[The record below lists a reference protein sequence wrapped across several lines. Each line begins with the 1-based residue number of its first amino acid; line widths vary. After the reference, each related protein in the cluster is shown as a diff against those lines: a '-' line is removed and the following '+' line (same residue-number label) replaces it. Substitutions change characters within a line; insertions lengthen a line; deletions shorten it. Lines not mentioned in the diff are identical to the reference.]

1 MANPAIAPATPA
13 AQYRD
18 AAGMQ
23 YLQKSTDQFKRDV
36 LPKLIELD
44 PDQAQLLTLLTFGPL
59 KSAPDV
65 TEHPFKFEH
74 FFQRPRAMHVTVA
87 AQALVGATTVTLASG
102 DVNKLTGGMVLYN
115 NRTKERIRIPSSTG
129 FSGATIQNVERAIG
143 SNPAAQMEI
152 GDTLIILNSV
162 RSESEADPTPLGYS
176 QDSVYNYLN
185 ETSLATG
192 ATLRMQNTDLYAGWN
207 YSMEQKQIAN
217 AFREQMDRAL
227 WFSDLD
233 QITDPVTG
241 YNRTHTRGFDAA
253 ITTNYQ
259 TLSGVPDWPQFCS
272 LIRPYMRY
280 GQGGLH
286 GKKLKH
292 AFVAPAW
299 MNWAQ
304 QLPTNHVSLNYP
316 IRVQSASEGYD
327 FGWFVSSLNVNGQRL
342 MLHEVTWWGDYPET
356 ANRMAIVDPSHFGIR
371 YGKNRHVQLASQR
384 ADNNTFTDLKC
395 WYADFGVQNDLEAAH
410 GLLFAPL
417 A

>member
-65 TEHPFKFEH
+65 TEH
-74 FFQRPRAMHVTVA
+74 
-87 AQALVGATTVTLASG
+87 
-102 DVNKLTGGMVLYN
+102 
-115 NRTKERIRIPSSTG
+115 
-129 FSGATIQNVERAIG
+129 
-143 SNPAAQMEI
+143 
-152 GDTLIILNSV
+152 LIILNSV

-227 WFSDLD
+227 LFSDLDRALLFSDLD
-233 QITDPVTG
+233 QITAQIEALKQ
-241 YNRTHTRGFDAA
+241 HQMMQ
-253 ITTNYQ
+253 YQ
-259 TLSGVPDWPQFCS
+259 PIFRACREQMALSGNLPLSDDEQ
-272 LIRPYMRY
+272 
-280 GQGGLH
+280 QGGGAQAAPGGGMTTLP
-286 GKKLKH
+286 GPGLAPGAPMRPSVSRP
-292 AFVAPAW
+292 AFGPSQDYDR
-299 MNWAQ
+299 MFDQRGQ
-304 QLPTNHVSLNYP
+304 Q
-316 IRVQSASEGYD
+316 R
-327 FGWFVSSLNVNGQRL
+327 
-342 MLHEVTWWGDYPET
+342 
-356 ANRMAIVDPSHFGIR
+356 
-371 YGKNRHVQLASQR
+371 
-384 ADNNTFTDLKC
+384 
-395 WYADFGVQNDLEAAH
+395 
-410 GLLFAPL
+410 
-417 A
+417 